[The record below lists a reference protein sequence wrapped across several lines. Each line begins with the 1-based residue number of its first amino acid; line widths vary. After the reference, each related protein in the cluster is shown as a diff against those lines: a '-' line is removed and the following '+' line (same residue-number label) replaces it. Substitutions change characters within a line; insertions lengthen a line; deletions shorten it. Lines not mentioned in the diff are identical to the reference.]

1 MTFTLAGST
10 GPNRTVAAPQCS
22 DEEFNKAVQRYN
34 DEQAKKLKDDLERQL
49 KEELK
54 SDTDNPPAAA
64 TVFSLRQKFGLS
76 PLPAVAD
83 IARGLKGTR
92 R

>member
-1 MTFTLAGST
+1 MTF
-10 GPNRTVAAPQCS
+10 
-22 DEEFNKAVQRYN
+22 EEEK
-34 DEQAKKLKDDLERQL
+34 AKKLKDDLERQL

-54 SDTDNPPAAA
+54 SDNENPVPTA
-64 TVFSLRQKFGLS
+64 TVVALRQKFGLA